1 MNKRQLLTLALL
13 PALLAACG
21 GGDDS
26 FDDRADIADPKVR
39 LVHAIPGA
47 PNVSLFRDGLAQ
59 ASGVTNM
66 PYKGASDYFD
76 TEGSV
81 HFWEVRTAT
90 TPPVTVGSQQ
100 FETHTGNRYT
110 LVAVPGGGSLTEVV
124 LIADPYNKSIV
135 SNDARVRVFNA
146 APNTAGV
153 DVYITA
159 PAVDIAAVA
168 PNLAGAGY
176 KQAVPASTDDSID
189 LEGGNYTLRLTAAG
203 TKTVIFT
210 APVTLTQNADWLLIP
225 VPASAT
231 PGDVR
236 VLVIQPSASAPSI
249 ELLNQP

>member
-1 MNKRQLLTLALL
+1 MNKRHLLTLAIL
-13 PALLAACG
+13 PAVLAACG

-47 PNVSLFRDGLAQ
+47 PNVSLFRDGMSA
-59 ASGVTNM
+59 VTNM
-66 PYKGASDYFD
+66 AYKGASDYFD

-81 HFWEVRTAT
+81 HLWEVRTTT
-90 TPPVTVGSQQ
+90 TPSVTVGSQQ

-110 LVAVPGGGSLTEVV
+110 LIAVPDGGSLTDVV

-135 SNDARVRVFNA
+135 SDDARVRVFNA
-146 APNTAGV
+146 AANTAGV

-159 PAVDIAAVA
+159 PAVNIADVA
-168 PNLAGAGY
+168 PNLAGAGF
-176 KQAVPASTDDSID
+176 KQAVPASRDDSID

-210 APVTLTQNADWLLIP
+210 APVTLPKDADWLL
-225 VPASAT
+225 VPIAKSVT
-231 PGDVR
+231 PGDVS
-236 VLVIQPSASAPSI
+236 VLVIQPTSSAPST